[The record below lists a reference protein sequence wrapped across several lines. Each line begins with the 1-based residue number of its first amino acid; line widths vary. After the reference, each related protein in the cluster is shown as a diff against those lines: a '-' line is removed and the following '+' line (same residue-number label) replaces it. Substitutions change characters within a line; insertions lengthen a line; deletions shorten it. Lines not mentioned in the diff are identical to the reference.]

1 MEMSDGQAMAGGW
14 LGWDEKPKE
23 RYLLHPC
30 LPSSPAKSMTLE
42 STSPSLSDSVKQ
54 GSLGRARRH
63 GNESVLASLTEGA
76 VFKSG
81 NPCLD
86 SDQ

>member
-1 MEMSDGQAMAGGW
+1 MGRQSWGGGGW
-14 LGWDEKPKE
+14 GGMKSPKK

-42 STSPSLSDSVKQ
+42 STSPGLSDSVKQ

-63 GNESVLASLTEGA
+63 GNQSVLASLTKGT
-76 VFKSG
+76 VFKQG
-81 NPCLD
+81 NPSLD

>member
-42 STSPSLSDSVKQ
+42 STSPSLSGHWEEQ
-54 GSLGRARRH
+54 GGM
-63 GNESVLASLTEGA
+63 EMK
-76 VFKSG
+76 VF
-81 NPCLD
+81 
-86 SDQ
+86 